1 MNVPAV
7 SISYLSVND
16 PLGDIARNTCVDV
29 VESGPFTKIEE
40 ILALAPKEDP
50 GSMIPLDLRSS
61 LTPFTT
67 NSAVNGGNM
76 NQMTHVC
83 IIAIYS
89 YHGSSVS
96 IMTRLA
102 LRGADQR
109 HR

>member
-1 MNVPAV
+1 MNAPAV

-16 PLGDIARNTCVDV
+16 PLCDITRNTCVDV
-29 VESGPFTKIEE
+29 VESGPFTKIKE

-61 LTPFTT
+61 LTPLTT
-67 NSAVNGGNM
+67 NSAVNGNM